1 MDTADCEKQKEVIR
15 QQKDQ
20 LEAIIENI
28 SDALF
33 MIDRDGRVNFL
44 NNAARKL
51 FHVPAGC
58 AVNPCDYIGRAD
70 LFELNGSEIAPK
82 NTPVQRVIRGESFTE
97 LRLQARFGDSHYFL
111 NLSGSPV
118 LDASGNFQMGILCC
132 RDITEYLKNSK
143 LIGIQKNQ
151 LEAIMDNVT
160 EIIFVLDAT
169 GRIYYVNKVAR
180 RYFDD
185 ISPENMDKVLSRA
198 IYTDY
203 DGNIL
208 AEDDLPDK
216 KAIKTGKAVRTN
228 LIVKVDGFEFYLDI
242 AAVPIPDENGHIVFI
257 MLSASDVTEHIKNE
271 ILMRNKNEMLEKSLQ
286 LKDEFL
292 SLISHEF
299 KTPLTVINAAIQALE
314 LLCRDELSEKAR
326 GFIRKIR
333 QNSYRQLRLVNNLL
347 DITRINAGHN
357 KINKR
362 NADIIFLTRAITESV
377 SLYARQKA
385 LTLSFVADTDKKIIS
400 LDEEKYERI
409 LLNLLSNAI
418 KFSPG
423 GKTITV
429 RVRQSDS
436 QVLIEVA
443 DEGIGI
449 PKDKLDL
456 IFERFGQVDSSL
468 SRQAEGTGI
477 GLSLVKFFV
486 EALNGIISVE
496 STVGAG
502 STFTVSLPDRLVTE
516 EDAEASKSE
525 FMDSRIIQAIV
536 IEFSDIYL

>member
-15 QQKDQ
+15 KQKDQ

-33 MIDRDGRVNFL
+33 MIDPDGRVNFL

-51 FHVPAGC
+51 FHVPSGC
-58 AVNPCDYIGRAD
+58 IANPCDYIGRAD
-70 LFELNGSEIAPK
+70 LFELNGSEIAPE

-97 LRLQARFGDSHYFL
+97 LRLQARFGGSHYYL

-118 LDASGNFQMGILCC
+118 LDANGNFQMGILCC

-151 LEAIMDNVT
+151 LEAIMDNVS

-198 IYTDY
+198 VYTDY

-216 KAIKTGKAVRTN
+216 KVIKTGKAVRTD

-242 AAVPIPDENGHIVFI
+242 AAVPIPDDNGHIVFI
-257 MLSASDVTEHIKNE
+257 MLSANDVTEHIKNE

-362 NADIIFLTRAITESV
+362 NTDVIFLTRAITESV
-377 SLYARQKA
+377 SLYARQKG
-385 LTLSFVADTDKKIIS
+385 LTLNFAADTDNKIIS

-429 RVRQSDS
+429 TVRQSDS
-436 QVLIEVA
+436 QVLIEVT

-486 EALNGIISVE
+486 EALNGIISVK

-502 STFTVSLPDRLVTE
+502 STFTVSLPDRQVTE
-516 EDAEASKSE
+516 EDAEASQSE